1 MSLTFYNRT
10 VLTGGEGIDVHGAV
24 QGVGEGLDRQGCDAA
39 AFEGCCFE
47 PVGTD
52 AACGDVFDGCGQEV
66 FFRVAQVG
74 IVPVVV
80 HFVVGRKP
88 FGVVDAVGGVFRLQH
103 NGLDGPVVGTFFRLH
118 IVGNGDGGVV
128 LAVGFCPNLND
139 LQIGIES
146 VNDHFAGRGG
156 VFGGEDI
163 QAIQV
168 QVGWLVDVEGE
179 YCVFVTQN
187 LVEALVDEGLFV
199 GGCRGQHAA
208 QFDGRGNGATAVV
221 TEVEHHFV
229 DASCFKVL
237 EKVLEFRV
245 VVGDKAGIGQI
256 GNFFVAQL
264 NNVAGYDGMLGQ
276 IFLSDNGDGGTEL
289 GNGSA
294 IVELAQGNFGRIG
307 IQEGPVIIDR

>member
-10 VLTGGEGIDVHGAV
+10 VLAGGEGIDVHGAV
-24 QGVGEGLDRQGCDAA
+24 QGIGEGLDRQGGDAA

-88 FGVVDAVGGVFRLQH
+88 FGVVDAVGGVFRF
-103 NGLDGPVVGTFFRLH
+103 NNDGLDGPVVGTLFWLH
-118 IVGNGDGGVV
+118 IVRNGNGSVV
-128 LAVGFCPNLND
+128 FPVGFRANLDD

-187 LVEALVDEGLFV
+187 LVETFVNKGLVV
-199 GGCRGQHAA
+199 GCCRCQHAA
-208 QFDGRGNGATAVV
+208 QFDGGRNRTAAVV

-229 DASCFKVL
+229 DSLCFKIL
-237 EKVLEFRV
+237 EQR
-245 VVGDKAGIGQI
+245 
-256 GNFFVAQL
+256 
-264 NNVAGYDGMLGQ
+264 
-276 IFLSDNGDGGTEL
+276 T
-289 GNGSA
+289 
-294 IVELAQGNFGRIG
+294 
-307 IQEGPVIIDR
+307 